1 MQELFYLLADSND
14 QEGVVTAAA
23 LAVELQ
29 AGGLTEE
36 HVDFVRHFAGSYLY
50 TYIPHQVVP
59 TLTRWLID

>member
-1 MQELFYLLADSND
+1 MHMTNICMQELFYLLADSND

-36 HVDFVRHFAGSYLY
+36 HVDFVSPLAIWF
-50 TYIPHQVVP
+50 
-59 TLTRWLID
+59 